1 MASPQKSTYS
11 RFATNFS
18 AAAIEKVILS
28 IMQKKSECLLCQMDF
43 LFIVAWKRYLKSQ
56 PLCITW
62 NFFLKG
68 GSIGLLDG
76 SSMVKIYIQA
86 LQSTVTESLQN
97 RTILK
102 WAQHFIFSLTFS
114 HRGFKSIQKR
124 VDLFTYCYRTKY
136 FTLLQ
141 LKMVF
146 YQVGKSFHLIFD
158 RDASV
163 LIQWWFNSF
172 LCLVK

>member
-1 MASPQKSTYS
+1 M
-11 RFATNFS
+11 
-18 AAAIEKVILS
+18 
-28 IMQKKSECLLCQMDF
+28 
-43 LFIVAWKRYLKSQ
+43 FIVSIGFFYLLLHEKD
-56 PLCITW
+56 
-62 NFFLKG
+62 NLKVNLYASHGRLMG

-163 LIQWWFNSF
+163 LIQ
-172 LCLVK
+172 